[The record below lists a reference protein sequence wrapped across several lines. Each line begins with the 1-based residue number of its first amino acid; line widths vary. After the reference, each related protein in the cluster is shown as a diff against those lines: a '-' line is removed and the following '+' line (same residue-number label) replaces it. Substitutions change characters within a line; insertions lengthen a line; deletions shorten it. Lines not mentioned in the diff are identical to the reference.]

1 MKVVIVLATV
11 FLKCGAKVIGLLKV
25 CNIFAKKIQKK
36 LHLFTK
42 ALIMSKVLGMGNAL
56 VDILARLDSDD
67 LLKKLDFPKGSMQ
80 LVDAETSAKVLEEIT
95 NHTKEQ
101 ASGGSA
107 ANTIHGL
114 SCLGVASGFFGKVG
128 KDELGAFFK
137 KDMSENNIEPKLLE
151 SDNDS
156 GKAVAL
162 ISPDSERT
170 FATYLGAAV
179 ELSADDV
186 VEELFH
192 GYTHFHIEGYLV
204 YNQPLIEKALKC
216 AKEANLIIS
225 LDLASFNVVE
235 DNHAFLKDMVAKYVD
250 ILFAN
255 EEEAKAFTNKEHKAA
270 LDEMAQDCN
279 IAVLKLG
286 KEGSLIKHFETT
298 FEVGVIKANS
308 IDTTGA
314 GDLYAAGF
322 LYGLINLLPLDK
334 CGEIGALLS
343 GNVIEV
349 VGPKMES
356 DRWDKIHSELEKLRN

>member
-1 MKVVIVLATV
+1 
-11 FLKCGAKVIGLLKV
+11 
-25 CNIFAKKIQKK
+25 
-36 LHLFTK
+36 
-42 ALIMSKVLGMGNAL
+42 MSKVLGMGNAL
-56 VDILARLDSDD
+56 VDILARMENDE
-67 LLKKLDFPKGSMQ
+67 LLEKLNLPKGSMQ
-80 LVDAETSAKVLEEIT
+80 LVDAETSLKVLSET
-95 NHTKEQ
+95 NHLKKEQ

-114 SCLGVASGFFGKVG
+114 SCLGVPTGFFGKVG
-128 KDELGAFFK
+128 KDELGSFFK
-137 KDMSENNIEPKLLE
+137 NDMSANNIEPKLLE
-151 SDNDS
+151 SENAS

-170 FATYLGAAV
+170 FATHLGAAV

-186 VEELFH
+186 VKDLFH
-192 GYTHFHIEGYLV
+192 GYTYFHIEGYLV
-204 YNQPLIEKALKC
+204 YNQPLIEKALQM
-216 AKEANLIIS
+216 AKESNMIVS
-225 LDLASFNVVE
+225 LDLASYNVVE
-235 DNHAFLKDMVAKYVD
+235 DNLEFLKDMVKKYVD

-255 EEEAKAFTNKEHKAA
+255 EEEAKAFTNKEHKEA
-270 LDEMAQDCN
+270 LEEMSKDCN

-298 FEVGVIKANS
+298 FEVGVIPAQS

-322 LYGLINLLPLDK
+322 LYGMVNFLSLDK

-349 VGPKMES
+349 VGPKME
-356 DRWDKIHSELEKLRN
+356 DERWERIHKALEELKN

>member
-1 MKVVIVLATV
+1 
-11 FLKCGAKVIGLLKV
+11 
-25 CNIFAKKIQKK
+25 
-36 LHLFTK
+36 
-42 ALIMSKVLGMGNAL
+42 MSKVLGMGNAL
-56 VDILARLDSDD
+56 VDILTRMENDD
-67 LLKKLDFPKGSMQ
+67 LLTKLNFPKGSMQ
-80 LVDAETSAKVLEEIT
+80 LVSAETSATILLEIA
-95 NHTKEQ
+95 NHVKEM

-114 SCLGVASGFFGKVG
+114 SCLGVATGFFGKVG
-128 KDELGAFFK
+128 KDVLGAFFK
-137 KDMSENNIEPKLLE
+137 KDMSANNIDAKLLE
-151 SDNDS
+151 SDNES

-179 ELSADDV
+179 ELCADDV
-186 VEELFH
+186 KKELFD

-204 YNQPLIEKALKC
+204 YNQPLIEKALRY
-216 AKEANLIIS
+216 AKEAKLIIS

-235 DNHAFLKDMVAKYVD
+235 DNLPFLKEMVAKYVD

-255 EEEAKAFTNKEHKAA
+255 EEEAKAFTNKEHREA
-270 LDEMAQDCN
+270 LDEMAKDCN

-286 KEGSLIKHFETT
+286 KQGSLIKQSKTT
-298 FEVGVIKANS
+298 FEVGVIPANS

-334 CGEIGALLS
+334 CGEIAALLS

-356 DRWDKIHSELEKLRN
+356 QRWDKIHEELKKMKN

>member
-1 MKVVIVLATV
+1 
-11 FLKCGAKVIGLLKV
+11 
-25 CNIFAKKIQKK
+25 
-36 LHLFTK
+36 
-42 ALIMSKVLGMGNAL
+42 MSKVLGMGNAL
-56 VDILARLDSDD
+56 VDILTRMENDD
-67 LLKKLDFPKGSMQ
+67 LLTKLNFPKGSMQ
-80 LVDAETSAKVLEEIT
+80 LVSAETSATILLEIA
-95 NHTKEQ
+95 NHVKEM

-114 SCLGVASGFFGKVG
+114 SCLGVATGFFGKVG
-128 KDELGAFFK
+128 KDVLGAFFK
-137 KDMSENNIEPKLLE
+137 KDMSANNIDAKLLE
-151 SDNDS
+151 SDNES

-179 ELSADDV
+179 ELCADDV
-186 VEELFH
+186 TKELFE

-204 YNQPLIEKALKC
+204 YNQPLIEKALRF
-216 AKEANLIIS
+216 AKEAKLIVS

-235 DNHAFLKDMVAKYVD
+235 DNLAFLKEMVAKYVD

-255 EEEAKAFTNKEHKAA
+255 EEEAKAFTKKEHREA
-270 LDEMAQDCN
+270 LDEMAKDCN

-286 KEGSLIKHFETT
+286 KQGSLIKQFKTT
-298 FEVGVIKANS
+298 FEVGVIPANS

-334 CGEIGALLS
+334 CGEIAALLS

-349 VGPKMES
+349 VGPKMEK
-356 DRWDKIHSELEKLRN
+356 DRWDKIHEELKKMKN

>member
-1 MKVVIVLATV
+1 
-11 FLKCGAKVIGLLKV
+11 
-25 CNIFAKKIQKK
+25 
-36 LHLFTK
+36 
-42 ALIMSKVLGMGNAL
+42 MSKVLGMGNAL
-56 VDILARLDSDD
+56 VDILTRMDD
-67 LLKKLDFPKGSMQ
+67 DKLLEKLNFPKGSMQ
-80 LVDAETSAKVLEEIT
+80 LVDAKTSAKVLDEIL
-95 NHTKEQ
+95 HLEKEQ

-114 SCLGVASGFFGKVG
+114 SCLGVPTGFFGKVG
-128 KDELGAFFK
+128 KDNLGNFFK

-151 SDNDS
+151 SSNDS
-156 GKAVAL
+156 GKAISL

-179 ELSADDV
+179 ELSPDDIM
-186 VEELFH
+186 EDLFH

-216 AKEANLIIS
+216 AKEAKLIVS

-255 EEEAKAFTNKEHKAA
+255 EEEAKAFTNKEHKDA
-270 LDEMAQDCN
+270 LNAMAEDCN

-298 FEVGVIKANS
+298 FEVGVIPANS

-322 LYGLINLLPLDK
+322 LYGLVNFMSLDK

-349 VGPKMES
+349 VGPKMNA
-356 DRWDKIHSELEKLRN
+356 DRWKNIHTKLEELKN

>member
-1 MKVVIVLATV
+1 
-11 FLKCGAKVIGLLKV
+11 
-25 CNIFAKKIQKK
+25 
-36 LHLFTK
+36 
-42 ALIMSKVLGMGNAL
+42 MSKVLGMGNAL
-56 VDILARLDSDD
+56 VDILTRMDSDE
-67 LLKKLDFPKGSMQ
+67 LLEKLKFPKGSMQ
-80 LVDAETSAKVLEEIT
+80 LVDAETSAQVLSQIAHLKT
-95 NHTKEQ
+95 EQ

-114 SCLGVASGFFGKVG
+114 SCLGVSTGFLGKVG
-128 KDELGAFFK
+128 NDDLGEFFK
-137 KDMSENNIEPKLLE
+137 KDMSANNIEPKLLT
-151 SDNDS
+151 SNNAS
-156 GKAVAL
+156 GKAIAL

-170 FATYLGAAV
+170 FATFLGAAV
-179 ELSADDV
+179 ELCAEDII
-186 VEELFH
+186 EELFQ

-216 AKEANLIIS
+216 AKNANLIIS

-235 DNHAFLKDMVAKYVD
+235 DNHAFLKEMVAEYVD

-255 EEEAKAFTNKEHKAA
+255 EEEAKAFTKKEHKEA
-270 LDEMAQDCN
+270 LEEMAKDCN

-286 KEGSLIKHFETT
+286 KDGSLIKHFETV
-298 FEVGVIKANS
+298 FEVGVIPANS

-322 LYGLINLLPLDK
+322 LYGLLNFMSVDK

-349 VGPKMES
+349 VGPKMDEN
-356 DRWDKIHSELEKLRN
+356 RWKKILNELEKLKN

>member
-1 MKVVIVLATV
+1 
-11 FLKCGAKVIGLLKV
+11 
-25 CNIFAKKIQKK
+25 
-36 LHLFTK
+36 
-42 ALIMSKVLGMGNAL
+42 MSRVLGMGNAL
-56 VDILARLDSDD
+56 VDILARMENDE
-67 LLKKLDFPKGSMQ
+67 LLKKLNFPKGSMQ
-80 LVDAETSAKVLEEIT
+80 LVDAETSSRVLQEIA
-95 NHTKEQ
+95 NYAKEQ

-114 SCLGVASGFFGKVG
+114 SCLGVSTGFFGKVG
-128 KDELGAFFK
+128 KDDLGAFFK

-151 SDNDS
+151 SDHAS

-179 ELSADDV
+179 ELSAEDIID
-186 VEELFH
+186 ELFH

-216 AKEANLIIS
+216 AKEANLIVS

-235 DNHAFLKDMVAKYVD
+235 DNLAFLKDMVAKYVD

-255 EEEAKAFTNKEHKAA
+255 EEEAKAFTSKKHKEA
-270 LDEMAQDCN
+270 LEEMAKHCN

-286 KEGSLIKHFETT
+286 KKGSLIKHFESI
-298 FEVGVIKANS
+298 FEVGIIPANS

-334 CGEIGALLS
+334 CGAIGALLS

-349 VGPKMES
+349 VGPKMET
-356 DRWDKIHSELEKLRN
+356 DRWDKIHTELEKLRN

>member
-1 MKVVIVLATV
+1 
-11 FLKCGAKVIGLLKV
+11 
-25 CNIFAKKIQKK
+25 
-36 LHLFTK
+36 
-42 ALIMSKVLGMGNAL
+42 MSKVLGMGNAL
-56 VDILARLDSDD
+56 VDILTKMEDDELLQRLN
-67 LLKKLDFPKGSMQ
+67 FPKGSMQ
-80 LVDAETSAKVLEEIT
+80 LVDAETSSKVLEHISHLKT
-95 NHTKEQ
+95 EQ

-114 SCLGVASGFFGKVG
+114 SCLGIQTGFLGKVG
-128 KDELGAFFK
+128 NDELGEFFK
-137 KDMSENNIEPKLLE
+137 KDMSSNNIEPKLLTSE
-151 SDNDS
+151 NES
-156 GKAVAL
+156 GKAIAL

-170 FATYLGAAV
+170 FATFLGAAV
-179 ELSADDV
+179 ELSPDDI
-186 VEELFH
+186 VEDLFH

-216 AKEANLIIS
+216 AKEAKLIVS

-255 EEEAKAFTNKEHKAA
+255 EEEAKAFTKKEEKEA
-270 LDEMAQDCN
+270 LDIMAKDCN

-286 KEGSLIKHFETT
+286 SKGSIIKHFETT
-298 FEVGVIKANS
+298 FEVGVIPANS

-322 LYGLINLLPLDK
+322 LYGLLNFLPIDK
-334 CGEIGALLS
+334 CGQIGALLS

-349 VGPKMES
+349 VGPKMED
-356 DRWDKIHSELEKLRN
+356 DRWNKIHSELEKLKN

>member
-1 MKVVIVLATV
+1 
-11 FLKCGAKVIGLLKV
+11 
-25 CNIFAKKIQKK
+25 
-36 LHLFTK
+36 
-42 ALIMSKVLGMGNAL
+42 MSKVLGMGNAL
-56 VDILARLDSDD
+56 VDILTRMDD
-67 LLKKLDFPKGSMQ
+67 DKLLEKLNFPKGSMQ
-80 LVDAETSAKVLEEIT
+80 LVDADTSTQVLEQIA
-95 NHTKEQ
+95 HLKQEQ

-114 SCLGVASGFFGKVG
+114 SCLGVSTGFLGKVG
-128 KDELGAFFK
+128 KDSLGEFFR
-137 KDMSENNIEPKLLE
+137 KDMSENNIEPKLLS

-156 GKAVAL
+156 GKAIAL

-179 ELSADDV
+179 ELNADDIAHD
-186 VEELFH
+186 LFH
-192 GYTHFHIEGYLV
+192 GYSHFHIEGYLV

-216 AKEANLIIS
+216 AREAKMIIS

-235 DNHAFLKDMVAKYVD
+235 DNLDFLKDMVSKYVD

-255 EEEAKAFTNKEHKAA
+255 EEEAKAFTNKEHKDA
-270 LDEMAQDCN
+270 LDKMSEHCN

-298 FEVGVIKANS
+298 FEVGVIAAES

-322 LYGLINLLPLDK
+322 LYGMLNFMTLDK

-343 GNVIEV
+343 GSVIEV
-349 VGPKMES
+349 VGPKMEK
-356 DRWDKIHSELEKLRN
+356 DRWAKIHTKLEQLKN

>member
-1 MKVVIVLATV
+1 MNITFVLDNV
-11 FLKCGAKVIGLLKV
+11 FLKCGAKVIGLLKL
-25 CNIFAKKIQKK
+25 CNIFVKKITNI
-36 LHLFTK
+36 LHLIIK

-56 VDILARLDSDD
+56 VDILTRMKNDD
-67 LLKKLDFPKGSMQ
+67 LLEKLNFPKGSMQ
-80 LVDAETSAKVLEEIT
+80 LVDAETSAKVLAEIADYT
-95 NHTKEQ
+95 QEQ

-114 SCLGVASGFFGKVG
+114 SCLGVSTGFFGKVG
-128 KDELGAFFK
+128 KDELGTFFK
-137 KDMSENNIEPKLLE
+137 NDMSKNNIEPKLLE
-151 SDNDS
+151 SDNES

-170 FATYLGAAV
+170 FATFLGAAV
-179 ELSADDV
+179 ELCADDV
-186 VEELFH
+186 VPELFN

-216 AKEANLIIS
+216 AKEAKLIVS

-235 DNHAFLKDMVAKYVD
+235 DNLAFLKDMVAKYVD

-255 EEEAKAFTNKEHKAA
+255 EEEAKAFTQKEDQAA
-270 LDEMAQDCN
+270 LDQMAEDCN

-286 KEGSLIKHFETT
+286 KEGSLIKHFGET
-298 FEVGVIKANS
+298 FKVGVIEANS

-322 LYGLINLLPLDK
+322 IYGLINLMPLDK
-334 CGEIGALLS
+334 CGKIGALLS

-349 VGPKMES
+349 VGPKMENE
-356 DRWDKIHSELEKLRN
+356 RWVKIIEKIGA

>member
-1 MKVVIVLATV
+1 
-11 FLKCGAKVIGLLKV
+11 
-25 CNIFAKKIQKK
+25 
-36 LHLFTK
+36 
-42 ALIMSKVLGMGNAL
+42 MSKILGMGNAL
-56 VDILARLDSDD
+56 VDILARMENDD
-67 LLKKLDFPKGSMQ
+67 LLEKLNFPKGSMQ
-80 LVDAETSAKVLEEIT
+80 LVDAETSAKVLEEVT
-95 NHTKEQ
+95 NHKKEQ

-114 SCLGVASGFFGKVG
+114 SCLGVPTGFFGKVG
-128 KDELGAFFK
+128 RDQLGAFFK

-151 SDNDS
+151 SDSES

-170 FATYLGAAV
+170 FATFLGAAV
-179 ELSADDV
+179 ELSPEEV
-186 VEELFH
+186 VGELFK

-235 DNHAFLKDMVAKYVD
+235 DNLTFLKDMVAKYVD

-255 EEEAKAFTNKEHKAA
+255 EEEAKAYTNKENQEA
-270 LDEMAQDCN
+270 LDEMAKDCN

-286 KEGSLIKHFETT
+286 KEGSLIKHLGSTYK
-298 FEVGVIKANS
+298 VGVISAES

-322 LYGLINLLPLDK
+322 LYGLVNYLPIDK

-349 VGPKMES
+349 VGPKMDS
-356 DRWDKIHSELEKLRN
+356 QRWGKIHEEIEKIKN

>member
-1 MKVVIVLATV
+1 
-11 FLKCGAKVIGLLKV
+11 
-25 CNIFAKKIQKK
+25 
-36 LHLFTK
+36 
-42 ALIMSKVLGMGNAL
+42 MSKVLGMGNAL
-56 VDILARLDSDD
+56 VDILTRMENDD
-67 LLKKLDFPKGSMQ
+67 LLTKLNFPKGSMQ
-80 LVDAETSAKVLEEIT
+80 LVSAETSATILLEIES
-95 NHTKEQ
+95 HVKEM

-114 SCLGVASGFFGKVG
+114 SCLGVATGFFGKVG
-128 KDELGAFFK
+128 KDEMGDFFK
-137 KDMSENNIEPKLLE
+137 KDMTANNIDAKLLE
-151 SDNDS
+151 SINVS

-170 FATYLGAAV
+170 FATFLGAAV

-186 VEELFH
+186 MEELFH

-204 YNQPLIEKALKC
+204 YNQPLIEKALKY

-235 DNHAFLKDMVAKYVD
+235 DNHAFLKDMVSKYVD

-255 EEEAKAFTNKEHKAA
+255 EEEAKAYTKKEHQEA
-270 LDEMAQDCN
+270 LDEMAKDCN

-286 KEGSLIKHFETT
+286 KSGSMIKHFETT
-298 FEVGVIKANS
+298 FQVGVIPANS

-322 LYGLINLLPLDK
+322 LYGLINLLPIGK
-334 CGEIGALLS
+334 CGEIAALLS

-356 DRWDKIHSELEKLRN
+356 QRWEKIIEELKKLKN

>member
-1 MKVVIVLATV
+1 
-11 FLKCGAKVIGLLKV
+11 
-25 CNIFAKKIQKK
+25 
-36 LHLFTK
+36 
-42 ALIMSKVLGMGNAL
+42 MSKVLGMGNAL
-56 VDILARLDSDD
+56 VDILTRMEDDELLNRLN
-67 LLKKLDFPKGSMQ
+67 FPKGSMQ
-80 LVDAETSAKVLEEIT
+80 LVDAETSSKVLEHIAHLKT
-95 NHTKEQ
+95 EQ

-114 SCLGVASGFFGKVG
+114 SCLGVQTGFLGKVG
-128 KDELGAFFK
+128 NDDLGEFFK
-137 KDMSENNIEPKLLE
+137 NDMSSNNIEPKLLT
-151 SDNDS
+151 SNNSS
-156 GKAVAL
+156 GKAIAL

-170 FATYLGAAV
+170 FATFLGAAV
-179 ELSADDV
+179 ELGPDDII
-186 VEELFH
+186 EDLFH

-216 AKEANLIIS
+216 AKEANLIVS

-235 DNHAFLKDMVAKYVD
+235 DNHAFLKDMVSKYVD

-255 EEEAKAFTNKEHKAA
+255 EEEAKAFTKKEEKEA
-270 LDEMAQDCN
+270 LDLMAKDCN

-286 KEGSLIKHFETT
+286 SKGSIIKHFETT
-298 FEVGVIKANS
+298 FEVGVIPANS

-322 LYGLINLLPLDK
+322 LYGLLNLLPIDK
-334 CGEIGALLS
+334 CGQIGALLS

-356 DRWDKIHSELEKLRN
+356 DRWSKIHTELEKLKN

>member
-1 MKVVIVLATV
+1 
-11 FLKCGAKVIGLLKV
+11 
-25 CNIFAKKIQKK
+25 
-36 LHLFTK
+36 
-42 ALIMSKVLGMGNAL
+42 MSKVLGMGNAL
-56 VDILARLDSDD
+56 VDILTRMDD
-67 LLKKLDFPKGSMQ
+67 DKLLEKLNFPKGSMK
-80 LVDAETSAKVLEEIT
+80 LVNAETSAKVLEQISHL
-95 NHTKEQ
+95 NKEQ

-114 SCLGVASGFFGKVG
+114 SCLGVQTGFLGKVG
-128 KDELGAFFK
+128 KDELGEFFK
-137 KDMSENNIEPKLLE
+137 KDMSENNIEPKLLT

-156 GKAVAL
+156 GKAIAL

-179 ELSADDV
+179 ELSPDDIV
-186 VEELFH
+186 SELFH

-216 AKEANLIIS
+216 AKDAKLIVS

-235 DNHAFLKDMVAKYVD
+235 DNHAFLKEMVSKYVD

-255 EEEAKAFTNKEHKAA
+255 EEEAKAFTKKEHKEA
-270 LDEMAQDCN
+270 LNDMAEHCN

-298 FEVGVIKANS
+298 FEVGVIPANS

-322 LYGLINLLPLDK
+322 LYGLLNYLSLDK

-343 GNVIEV
+343 GSVIEV
-349 VGPKMES
+349 VGPKMEKE
-356 DRWDKIHSELEKLRN
+356 RWEKIHAKLKELQN

>member
-1 MKVVIVLATV
+1 
-11 FLKCGAKVIGLLKV
+11 
-25 CNIFAKKIQKK
+25 
-36 LHLFTK
+36 
-42 ALIMSKVLGMGNAL
+42 MSKVLGMGNAL
-56 VDILARLDSDD
+56 VDILTRMEDD
-67 LLKKLDFPKGSMQ
+67 ELLKRLDFPKGSMQ
-80 LVDAETSAKVLEEIT
+80 LVDAETSSKVLEHIA
-95 NHTKEQ
+95 HLKMEQ

-114 SCLGVASGFFGKVG
+114 SCLGVQTGFLGKVG
-128 KDELGAFFK
+128 NDDLGEFFK
-137 KDMSENNIEPKLLE
+137 NDMSSNNIEPKLLT
-151 SDNDS
+151 SANAS
-156 GKAVAL
+156 GKAIAL

-170 FATYLGAAV
+170 FATFLGAAV
-179 ELSADDV
+179 ELSPDDI
-186 VEELFH
+186 VEDLFH

-216 AKEANLIIS
+216 AKDAKLIVS

-235 DNHAFLKDMVAKYVD
+235 DNHAFLKDMVSKYVD

-255 EEEAKAFTNKEHKAA
+255 EEEAKAFTKKEEKEA
-270 LDEMAQDCN
+270 LEEMAKDCN

-286 KEGSLIKHFETT
+286 SKGSIIKHFETT
-298 FEVGVIKANS
+298 FEVGVIPANS

-322 LYGLINLLPLDK
+322 LYGLLNFLPIEK

-349 VGPKMES
+349 VGPKMETE
-356 DRWDKIHSELEKLRN
+356 RWDKIHSELEKLKN

>member
-1 MKVVIVLATV
+1 
-11 FLKCGAKVIGLLKV
+11 
-25 CNIFAKKIQKK
+25 
-36 LHLFTK
+36 
-42 ALIMSKVLGMGNAL
+42 MSKVLGMGNAL
-56 VDILARLDSDD
+56 IDILTKMDDDS
-67 LLKKLDFPKGSMQ
+67 LLEKLNFPKGSMQ
-80 LVDAETSAKVLEEIT
+80 LVDANTSTQVL
-95 NHTKEQ
+95 HHAAHLSKEQ

-114 SCLGVASGFFGKVG
+114 SCLGITTGFFGKVG
-128 KDELGAFFK
+128 KDELGDFFK
-137 KDMSENNIEPKLLE
+137 SDMSQNNIEPKLLS
-151 SDNDS
+151 SDQAS
-156 GKAVAL
+156 GKAISL

-179 ELSADDV
+179 ELCANDI

-192 GYTHFHIEGYLV
+192 GYTHFHLEGYLV
-204 YNQPLIEKALKC
+204 YNQPLIEKALKY
-216 AKEANLIIS
+216 AKNANMIVS

-235 DNHAFLKDMVAKYVD
+235 DNHAFLTDMVKNYVD

-255 EEEAKAFTNKEHKAA
+255 EEEAKAYTKKEHKEA
-270 LDEMAQDCN
+270 LDAMAEHCN

-286 KEGSLIKHFETT
+286 KEGSLIKQFEST
-298 FEVGVIKANS
+298 FEVGVIPAKS

-322 LYGLINLLPLDK
+322 LYGLLNFMPLDK

-349 VGPKMES
+349 IGPKMS
-356 DRWDKIHSELEKLRN
+356 TDRWKKIHTELEKLHN

>member
-1 MKVVIVLATV
+1 
-11 FLKCGAKVIGLLKV
+11 
-25 CNIFAKKIQKK
+25 
-36 LHLFTK
+36 
-42 ALIMSKVLGMGNAL
+42 MSKVLGMGNAL
-56 VDILARLDSDD
+56 VDILTRMEDDELLQRLN
-67 LLKKLDFPKGSMQ
+67 FPKGSMQ
-80 LVDAETSAKVLEEIT
+80 LVDAETSSKVLEHISHLKT
-95 NHTKEQ
+95 EQ

-114 SCLGVASGFFGKVG
+114 SCLGVQTGFLGKVG
-128 KDELGAFFK
+128 NDDLGKFFK
-137 KDMSENNIEPKLLE
+137 KDMSSNNIEPKLLT
-151 SDNDS
+151 SDNQS
-156 GKAVAL
+156 GKAIAL

-170 FATYLGAAV
+170 FATFLGAAV
-179 ELSADDV
+179 ELSPDDI
-186 VEELFH
+186 VEDLFH

-216 AKEANLIIS
+216 AKEAKLIVS

-255 EEEAKAFTNKEHKAA
+255 EEEAKAFTKKEEKEA
-270 LDEMAQDCN
+270 LEVMAKDCN

-286 KEGSLIKHFETT
+286 SKGSIIKHFETT
-298 FEVGVIKANS
+298 FEVGVIPANS

-322 LYGLINLLPLDK
+322 LYGLVNFLPIDK
-334 CGEIGALLS
+334 CGQIGALLS

-349 VGPKMES
+349 VGPKMED
-356 DRWDKIHSELEKLRN
+356 DRWSRIHSELEKLKN

>member
-1 MKVVIVLATV
+1 
-11 FLKCGAKVIGLLKV
+11 
-25 CNIFAKKIQKK
+25 
-36 LHLFTK
+36 
-42 ALIMSKVLGMGNAL
+42 MSKVLGMGNAL
-56 VDILARLDSDD
+56 VDILTRMEDD
-67 LLKKLDFPKGSMQ
+67 ELLKRLNFPKGSMQ
-80 LVDAETSAKVLEEIT
+80 LVDSETSLKVLEQIT
-95 NHTKEQ
+95 HLKKEQ

-114 SCLGVASGFFGKVG
+114 SCLGIQTGFLGKVG
-128 KDELGAFFK
+128 NDDLGEFFR
-137 KDMSENNIEPKLLE
+137 KDMSSNNIEPKLLT
-151 SDNDS
+151 SNNAS
-156 GKAVAL
+156 GKAIAL

-170 FATYLGAAV
+170 FATFLGAAV
-179 ELSADDV
+179 ELSADDI

-216 AKEANLIIS
+216 AKEAKLIIS

-255 EEEAKAFTNKEHKAA
+255 EEEAKAFTKKEEKEA
-270 LDEMAQDCN
+270 LDEMAKDCN

-286 KEGSLIKHFETT
+286 SKGSIIKHFETT
-298 FEVGVIKANS
+298 FEVGVIPANS

-322 LYGLINLLPLDK
+322 LYGLLNFLPIEK
-334 CGEIGALLS
+334 CGQIGALLS

-356 DRWDKIHSELEKLRN
+356 DRWSKIHTELEKLRN